1 MARWTG
7 LFPPGKGG
15 GDGVAYGR
23 KGKGLL
29 IHTLT
34 EGSGMPLSN
43 FSTPANGS
51 ETDQVIPLLDSVKVK
66 TNKRGR
72 PRKALKV
79 LAADKGYKS
88 KDKWAALPR
97 GGIRPQWP
105 KRVWNTKKNKGRP
118 IKISVASDNNNVVS
132 HGFKKNIVVLFVV
145 RWERILA
152 CFDAFLSLATIHL
165 WINKITLVGYF
176 HRNGHTH

>member
-15 GDGVAYGR
+15 GDGVAYGG
-23 KGKGLL
+23 KGKGIL
-29 IHTLT
+29 IRTLT

-43 FSTPANGS
+43 RTTPANGS

-72 PRKALKV
+72 PRKPLKV
-79 LAADKGYKS
+79 LAADKGYDS
-88 KDKWAALPR
+88 KDKRAGFPR
-97 GGIRPQWP
+97 HGIKPQWP
-105 KRVWNTKKNKGRP
+105 KGVWKTKKNKGRP
-118 IKISVASDNNNVVS
+118 IKISVPFDNKNVVS

-145 RWERILA
+145 TWKRISA
-152 CFDAFLSLATIHL
+152 CFDAFLSLATIHI
-165 WINKITLVGYF
+165 WINKIILVG
-176 HRNGHTH
+176 